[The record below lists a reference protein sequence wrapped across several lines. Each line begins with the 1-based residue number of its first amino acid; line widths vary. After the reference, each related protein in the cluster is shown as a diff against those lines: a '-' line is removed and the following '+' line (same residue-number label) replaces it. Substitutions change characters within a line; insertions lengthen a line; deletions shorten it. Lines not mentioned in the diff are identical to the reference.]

1 MQFYLSVTVTFF
13 SSVSYIHLSFFL
25 PHLAQ
30 GWAPEHLTFI
40 DRHRLQLDDDG

>member
-1 MQFYLSVTVTFF
+1 MAAESETAIWSYLSVTVTFF

-30 GWAPEHLTFI
+30 G
-40 DRHRLQLDDDG
+40 